1 MKHLKKNTAPNIS
14 SNDDSLGQNQ
24 QNYTKILKNST
35 PSSKVKNKN
44 RFLKSL
50 GIGAMAVFMGFLTV
64 LGTACTPTQTN
75 TNLESDSLASGN
87 KTEAVQSAPSPLGL
101 DPKNDPIIYTTESGL
116 EIKYGGISFNQSYA
130 GSGLGGLVGY
140 PYITMG
146 TYDNK
151 SVNWIIIGR
160 ANNLSALDTSI
171 NTYIFSNWQSNQ
183 TILHYAKYFFENI
196 YETNSP
202 AGNAINNSIAQAAFA
217 DYATINLSKPTP
229 NTEIDDDC
237 VLALC
242 ETTLGTSNT
251 SNNYNNGSLKTACD
265 NLYETNLNLS
275 DEDKSLIKSQSLKNY
290 YYGGGYSTC
299 TQYIFPMAAEA
310 GYGEFALTTY
320 FNISIGA
327 DNSFLA
333 SSVQWWTR
341 TGSTTANHATDNS
354 SCSRAVK
361 TTGWIDGNDSSRYAT
376 ETNYIRPAMVV
387 NLT

>member
-1 MKHLKKNTAPNIS
+1 MKHLKKNIVSNIS
-14 SNDDSLGQNQ
+14 SNNNIVS
-24 QNYTKILKNST
+24 KNS
-35 PSSKVKNKN
+35 KNYADFGQKNKPTGLTGKKN
-44 RFLKSL
+44 RLFKSL
-50 GIGAMAVFMGFLTV
+50 GIGAMAVFMGILTV

-75 TNLESDSLASGN
+75 TNPENGSLASGN
-87 KTEAVQSAPSPLGL
+87 NMEAVKPAPSPLGL

-146 TYDNK
+146 TYNNK

-196 YETNSP
+196 YETTSP

-229 NTEIDDDC
+229 DSEIDDDC

-242 ETTLGTSNT
+242 ETTLGTSST

-265 NLYETNLNLS
+265 NLYKTNLNLS
-275 DEDKSLIKSQSLKNY
+275 DEDKSFITSQSLKNY

-341 TGSTTANHATDNS
+341 TGATTGNSTG
-354 SCSRAVK
+354 SRAVK
-361 TTGWIDGNDSSRYAT
+361 TTGWIDGNNSSRYAT